1 MGHMLMALVKLD
13 FNATRLAHV
22 RWEMALEL
30 LVRGEGTAGS
40 LHGHEDCDLGK
51 WIYGTGLKSY
61 GKHDSI
67 WHLKTAHKKF
77 HAAADDTLSALAAH
91 DLAGVERSISLVR
104 KLSGEIL
111 FQLTSLELDIIRNA
125 LEKNQEDNT
134 KSRLWRFLAQ
144 KVSQS
149 SFSVASLDNS
159 SHATLNVTGVRLAHL
174 QWIRDLQTA
183 FRGHSKKIKAQP
195 SEECSLGVWIHNKA
209 MKELGTTETL
219 KTLDTIHKRFH
230 HEIDRVLV
238 SLAQRKDDRADESYE
253 SALDLSR
260 EIITELTKLQIQ
272 HSDADFFAPLCHSH
286 SH

>member
-1 MGHMLMALVKLD
+1 MTSVTLD
-13 FNATRLAHV
+13 FNAARLAHV
-22 RWEMALEL
+22 RWEMALEI
-30 LVRGEGTAGS
+30 LVQGQGTTDS
-40 LHGHEDCDLGK
+40 LHGHEDCDLGT
-51 WIYGTGLKSY
+51 WIYGTGLKRY
-61 GKHDSI
+61 GKLDSI
-67 WHLKTAHKKF
+67 WHLKTAHKQF
-77 HAAADDTLSALAAH
+77 HAAADNTLSALAAN
-91 DLAGVERSISLVR
+91 DQAAVEHSIFLVR

-111 FQLTSLELDIIRNA
+111 FQLTSLELDIIQNA
-125 LEKNQEDNT
+125 IGKIQEDNT
-134 KSRLWRFLAQ
+134 KSRIWRLLAQ
-144 KVSQS
+144 KISPS
-149 SFSVASLDNS
+149 SFTVASLDNS
-159 SHATLNVTGVRLAHL
+159 SHTKLNVTGVRLAHL

-209 MKELGTTETL
+209 MKELGSTETL

-230 HEIDRVLV
+230 HEIDRVLA

-272 HSDADFFAPLCHSH
+272 HSDADFFAPLCHNH